1 MKYLTPELEIVKF
14 LAEDVL
20 GASELAE
27 DTNENWQA
35 GNKENDKVDP
45 LQF

>member
-14 LAEDVL
+14 LATDVL
-20 GASELAE
+20 GSSDLPA
-27 DTNENWQA
+27 DTNGTWQA
-35 GNKENDKVDP
+35 GNKDNDKVDP

>member
-14 LAEDVL
+14 LAADVL
-20 GASELAE
+20 AASLAE

>member
-14 LAEDVL
+14 LAIDVL
-20 GASELAE
+20 GSSDLAE
-27 DTNENWQA
+27 DTNAPWQA
-35 GNKENDKVDP
+35 GDKNNDVVDP